1 MELVATLSDGM
12 PVPVAEAVGDGL
24 DLLLDGVHVL
34 ELVHGVVPAAGEQRG
49 VPGEVFLVVVP
60 DVGARHVLVLH
71 AGQPAADLPPLHALH
86 IRQHSVRPEISREM
100 KILLGVEKYMYDI
113 DYLVN
118 FKNIFFVYF

>member
-34 ELVHGVVPAAGEQRG
+34 ELVHGVVPAAGEQRAL
-49 VPGEVFLVVVP
+49 PGEVFLVVVP
-60 DVGARHVLVLH
+60 DVGARHVLVLD

-86 IRQHSVRPEISREM
+86 IRQHSVRPEISRDENFTWCK
-100 KILLGVEKYMYDI
+100 KISL
-113 DYLVN
+113 
-118 FKNIFFVYF
+118 